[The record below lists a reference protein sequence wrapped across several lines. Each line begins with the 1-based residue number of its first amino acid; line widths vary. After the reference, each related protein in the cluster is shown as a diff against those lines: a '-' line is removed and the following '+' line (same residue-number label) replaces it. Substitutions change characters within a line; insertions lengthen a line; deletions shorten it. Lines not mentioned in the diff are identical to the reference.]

1 MINATAR
8 SACTALAAATLTW
21 LTLALPATAIVP
33 TPAPAQ
39 AEPIALVGA
48 TVHVGNGE
56 VIENATVAFTDG
68 RITAVGTGL
77 DTAGHRVV
85 DVAGH
90 HLYPGFILA
99 DSRLGLVEVNSIR
112 DTIDYEE
119 TNEVNPNVRAIVA
132 YNTDSELGPTL
143 RFNGVLVAQVAPQG
157 DMVSGTSS
165 IVQLDAWNWEDAAL
179 KLDDAIFLN
188 WPPRRVGRF
197 DFSTFSFRYEEN
209 EGYDVQMLAME
220 QLFHA
225 AATYAS
231 RPAGTP
237 ANLKLAAMQG
247 LFDGTRQ
254 LFVRTNVAR
263 DVVRA
268 VEFAKAIGVQHVVI
282 VGNDGLAASAD
293 YLAQNGV
300 GAIVM
305 GTHRLPG
312 EPHDEIH
319 APYRLA
325 ADLVRAGVKT
335 AIADA
340 ELRNSRNLPFQ
351 AGTVASYG
359 NLDREQALRLITL
372 SPAELLGVAD
382 RLGSIEAGKDATL
395 FVSTGDALDMRTNDV
410 VHAFINGREIT
421 LPATQQALYERF
433 REKYSDVSP

>member
-1 MINATAR
+1 
-8 SACTALAAATLTW
+8 
-21 LTLALPATAIVP
+21 VP

-197 DFSTFSFRYEEN
+197 DFSTFSFRYEKN

-231 RPAGTP
+231 RPGRHAGQP
-237 ANLKLAAMQG
+237 EAGRDAGVVRRHPK
-247 LFDGTRQ
+247 Q

-263 DVVRA
+263 DVVRRWSLR
-268 VEFAKAIGVQHVVI
+268 ESHRR
-282 VGNDGLAASAD
+282 AARR
-293 YLAQNGV
+293 
-300 GAIVM
+300 
-305 GTHRLPG
+305 HR
-312 EPHDEIH
+312 
-319 APYRLA
+319 R
-325 ADLVRAGVKT
+325 
-335 AIADA
+335 
-340 ELRNSRNLPFQ
+340 Q
-351 AGTVASYG
+351 
-359 NLDREQALRLITL
+359 
-372 SPAELLGVAD
+372 
-382 RLGSIEAGKDATL
+382 
-395 FVSTGDALDMRTNDV
+395 
-410 VHAFINGREIT
+410 
-421 LPATQQALYERF
+421 
-433 REKYSDVSP
+433 